1 MKVVNPAGRNVE
13 TGMQAD
19 YSLRARCKCSG
30 GSGAYSTGSTV
41 GGCACSDS
49 GIVQTNVRGYGR

>member
-19 YSLRARCKCSG
+19 YSLRMRCKCSG
-30 GSGAYSTGSTV
+30 GAVASSNTNS
-41 GGCACSDS
+41 CACGSAPS
-49 GIVQTNVRGYGR
+49 IVQTNVYSTP

>member
-19 YSLRARCKCSG
+19 YSLRMRCKCSG
-30 GSGAYSTGSTV
+30 SAVAKYNTNS
-41 GGCACSDS
+41 CAC
-49 GIVQTNVRGYGR
+49 GGTAIVQTNVYSSP

>member
-19 YSLRARCKCSG
+19 YSLRARCKCA
-30 GSGAYSTGSTV
+30 GSLYSTASAT
-41 GGCACSDS
+41 GGCACTDK
-49 GIVQTNVRGYGR
+49 GIVQTNVIKG

>member
-1 MKVVNPAGRNVE
+1 MKVVNPAGRNME

-30 GSGAYSTGSTV
+30 GSTAPYSKGSSV

-49 GIVQTNVRGYGR
+49 GIVQTNVIKG